1 MLTVI
6 RARDMHNYGGR
17 RRGQHV
23 DEGTNG
29 RLLSTCTGRIGRTP
43 PGGGRQLGWHV
54 AAAAVA
60 ASLRAPETRAEEQQT
75 TTQYTALLARVSH
88 HGERP
93 SGGPLG
99 SAGRKILSII
109 HVHSWCSCMDP
120 AVARVQLASW
130 LLAAGSRL
138 HDDASGNS
146 PSGQSA
152 VAAAA
157 PDRGGVLS
165 AVIPSHMGAARLP
178 EASPARRHGVLPLRR
193 PGVAPNRVVQ
203 YVLAGGAAT
212 PSYHTPNPATCPVWS
227 SSPSKHPLNANQGRH
242 RQWRALVASINGP
255 HRLAMPPHHP
265 PAAGSG

>member
-1 MLTVI
+1 MRALTGV
-6 RARDMHNYGGR
+6 RCR
-17 RRGQHV
+17 HV
-23 DEGTNG
+23 PGE
-29 RLLSTCTGRIGRTP
+29 LAAHHPP
-43 PGGGRQLGWHV
+43 PGGGRRLGWHV

-60 ASLRAPETRAEEQQT
+60 ASLRASETRAEEQQT
-75 TTQYTALLARVSH
+75 TTQLKPPRPCARRLLARVSH

-99 SAGRKILSII
+99 SAGQKMLSII
-109 HVHSWCSCMDP
+109 HTRTYVAGVPAWTRPSLESSWL
-120 AVARVQLASW
+120 ARRW
-130 LLAAGSRL
+130 LLAAGCWL

-212 PSYHTPNPATCPVWS
+212 PSYHTPNAATCPVWS

-242 RQWRALVASINGP
+242 RQWRALIATINGP
-255 HRLAMPPHHP
+255 HRLAMPPHQPIP

>member
-1 MLTVI
+1 MRALTGV
-6 RARDMHNYGGR
+6 RCR
-17 RRGQHV
+17 HV
-23 DEGTNG
+23 PGE
-29 RLLSTCTGRIGRTP
+29 LAAHHPP
-43 PGGGRQLGWHV
+43 PGGGRRLGWHV

-60 ASLRAPETRAEEQQT
+60 ASLRASETRAEEQQT
-75 TTQYTALLARVSH
+75 TTQLKPPRPCARRLLARVSH

-99 SAGRKILSII
+99 SAGQKMLSII
-109 HVHSWCSCMDP
+109 HTRTYVAGVPAWTRPSLESSWL
-120 AVARVQLASW
+120 ARRW
-130 LLAAGSRL
+130 LLAAGCWL

-203 YVLAGGAAT
+203 
-212 PSYHTPNPATCPVWS
+212 
-227 SSPSKHPLNANQGRH
+227 
-242 RQWRALVASINGP
+242 
-255 HRLAMPPHHP
+255 
-265 PAAGSG
+265 